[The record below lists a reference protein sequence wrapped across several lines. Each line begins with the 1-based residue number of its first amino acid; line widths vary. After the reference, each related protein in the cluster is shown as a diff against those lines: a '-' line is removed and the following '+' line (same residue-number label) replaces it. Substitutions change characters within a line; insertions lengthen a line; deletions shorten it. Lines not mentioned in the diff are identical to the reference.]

1 MINYSHR
8 NSRYR
13 PPHKIKLISNQK
25 ITIKEKLLIINHFH
39 QWLIVVFL
47 IVRAWH
53 KIATI
58 MVTCIF
64 RSKEVKKKK
73 QILGI
78 FDLAL
83 QQTLQVMT
91 SFFYNAPCENS
102 FHCSMLYIDLPCLKR
117 RELVNFSLMSLLQMS
132 NVLYALQRKVLGIKS
147 RYQENYIK
155 THSDEIFYISW

>member
-1 MINYSHR
+1 MNLCRMINYSHR

-13 PPHKIKLISNQK
+13 PPHKIELISNQK

-58 MVTCIF
+58 MVTSIF
-64 RSKEVKKKK
+64 RSKEEERKRNK
-73 QILGI
+73 
-78 FDLAL
+78 FWAL
-83 QQTLQVMT
+83 LISLYNKTLQVMT
-91 SFFYNAPCENS
+91 RFFYNAQCENS

-132 NVLYALQRKVLGIKS
+132 NVLYALQRKVLEIKS
-147 RYQENYIK
+147 C
-155 THSDEIFYISW
+155 